1 MSKTSYIIKR
11 DMKNTNTSITTMGL
25 DEIAD
30 FYIPANA
37 PKNVKSCIV
46 ENYLD
51 TTRYEFLGFV
61 DRSNTAILRQ
71 RFHNVRDN
79 NGRFAKIRNSR
90 RAR

>member
-1 MSKTSYIIKR
+1 
-11 DMKNTNTSITTMGL
+11 MKNTTITTMSLGQ
-25 DEIAD
+25 IAD

-37 PKNVKSCIV
+37 PKNVKSCII

-61 DRSNTAILRQ
+61 DRSNTAVLRE

-79 NGRFAKIRNSR
+79 NGRFAKIRAAR

>member
-1 MSKTSYIIKR
+1 MSKTAFIIKN
-11 DMKNTNTSITTMGL
+11 DMTNNITTMSL
-25 DEIAD
+25 DQIAD

-37 PKNVKSCIV
+37 PKTVKSCIV

-79 NGRFAKIRNSR
+79 NGRFAKIRNTR

>member
-1 MSKTSYIIKR
+1 
-11 DMKNTNTSITTMGL
+11 MKNTIKTMSL
-25 DEIAD
+25 DQIAD

-61 DRSNTAILRQ
+61 DRSNTAVLRE

-79 NGRFAKIRNSR
+79 NGRFAKIRASR
-90 RAR
+90 RSR

>member
-1 MSKTSYIIKR
+1 
-11 DMKNTNTSITTMGL
+11 MKNTTITTMCL

-61 DRSNTAILRQ
+61 DRSNTAVLRQ
-71 RFHNVRDN
+71 RFHSVRDN
-79 NGRFAKIRNSR
+79 NGRFAKIRNTR

>member
-1 MSKTSYIIKR
+1 MSKTAFIIKR
-11 DMKNTNTSITTMGL
+11 DMKNTNTTITTMGL

-61 DRSNTAILRQ
+61 DRSNTAILRE

-79 NGRFAKIRNSR
+79 NGRFAKIRSSR
-90 RAR
+90 RSR

>member
-1 MSKTSYIIKR
+1 
-11 DMKNTNTSITTMGL
+11 MKNTTITTMGL

-71 RFHNVRDN
+71 RFHSVRDN
-79 NGRFAKIRNSR
+79 NGRFAKIRGNRRSR
-90 RAR
+90 